1 MKERRASPRR
11 TLPYVR
17 SGVLRVAERNHI
29 VAITDLSVEGA
40 FLSARPQLPAG
51 APLRLALILPNV
63 MREVS
68 VDCELVWQS
77 ERFDPD
83 SGRPAGLAVKFCG
96 VEPEVQAALSAYTSR
111 VFRPDPPERVEY
123 RLLERPALDPEEL
136 TLLGQEGWELATT
149 LPWPP
154 GLKLVFLRRQ

>member
-77 ERFDPD
+77 QRFDPQT
-83 SGRPAGLAVKFCG
+83 GRPAGLAVRFCG
-96 VEPEVQAALSAYTSR
+96 VGPEVRAALSAYTS
-111 VFRPDPPERVEY
+111 VASRPDPPERVEY
-123 RLLERPALDPEEL
+123 RVLERPSLDPEEL
-136 TLLGQEGWELATT
+136 ALLGQEGWELATT
-149 LPWPP
+149 LPSTS
-154 GLKLVFLRRQ
+154 GVKLILLRRQ